1 MRFTIIVFT
10 FYCLQNISSVRG
22 FWIREFD
29 TEEDDVSITMED
41 AFERP
46 SFNSRGPRSVYRGL
60 EDGGDF
66 FNVDYSDYQDYHDFD
81 FEYSD

>member
-1 MRFTIIVFT
+1 MRLTIFALS
-10 FYCLQNISSVRG
+10 FCCLQSISNVRG
-22 FWIREFD
+22 FWIREYD
-29 TEEDDVSITMED
+29 TEDDVSITMED

-66 FNVDYSDYQDYHDFD
+66 FIVDYSGYQDYHDFD

>member
-1 MRFTIIVFT
+1 MRFTKIVYT

-29 TEEDDVSITMED
+29 SEDDVSLTLED

-66 FNVDYSDYQDYHDFD
+66 IIVDYSDYQDYHDFD
-81 FEYSD
+81 FEYSE

>member
-1 MRFTIIVFT
+1 MRFTLIGLT
-10 FYCLQNISSVRG
+10 FYCIQNISSVRG

-29 TEEDDVSITMED
+29 NEEDDVFLTMEN

-60 EDGGDF
+60 EEGGDF
-66 FNVDYSDYQDYHDFD
+66 FIVDYSDYRDYHDFD
-81 FEYSD
+81 FEYSE